1 MLEVYHFS
9 EIEIL
14 AFLLVLARISAFF
27 VTWPVLSM
35 GNVPPFVKA
44 LFSLAVTLILFP
56 LVGWR
61 SIDPQFLQNEFIF
74 LVVKEVFIGV
84 VMGFV
89 ARSFFFAIE
98 AGGQMISDALGLSN
112 AQILNPVADARTTVI
127 EQFYMILVTMFYLLI
142 NGHHYFVAGL
152 FKSFEMIP
160 VNQLTV
166 SLSSLG
172 HGGELVHAVVVMGL
186 KLAAPMV
193 ISLFAMNVALGVVGR
208 AVPQMNILTTS
219 LSVNVVLG
227 FFLMFISLP
236 MAISSMP
243 SFLDEAIERVF
254 ALLKAL

>member
-35 GNVPPFVKA
+35 GNVPAYVKV
-44 LFSLAVTLILFP
+44 LFSLAVALILFP
-56 LVGWR
+56 LVGWKTM
-61 SIDPQFLQNEFIF
+61 DPQFLQNQFIF
-74 LVVKEVFIGV
+74 LIVKEVFVGV
-84 VMGFV
+84 LMGFV

-98 AGGQMISDALGLSN
+98 AGGLMISDALGLSN

-152 FKSFEMIP
+152 FKSFELVP

-166 SLSSLG
+166 SLMTLG
-172 HGGELVHAVVVMGL
+172 HGGELVHAIVLMGL
-186 KLAAPMV
+186 KLAAPIV
-193 ISLFAMNVALGVVGR
+193 ISLFAMNIALGVVGR
-208 AVPQMNILTTS
+208 AVPQMNVLTTS

-227 FFLMFISLP
+227 LFLMFISLP
-236 MAISSMP
+236 MAISVLP
-243 SFLDEAIERVF
+243 SFLDEAVERVF
-254 ALLKAL
+254 IMLKAL